1 VFAWV
6 AGLDVPSLV
15 HRGRGRRG
23 GLRSGPN
30 ARTHPAERANDC
42 EGVKERQ
49 SAWAE
54 WSESLPKKQEP
65 RSTKAAEAEQGTAAT
80 LDTEVEA
87 AEGAEKA
94 SKVPSESHGNQ
105 QSDVYNQIRRLA
117 ELRDEGLLTSEEFE
131 AKKLELLD
139 RL

>member
-1 VFAWV
+1 M
-6 AGLDVPSLV
+6 
-15 HRGRGRRG
+15 
-23 GLRSGPN
+23 
-30 ARTHPAERANDC
+30 
-42 EGVKERQ
+42 
-49 SAWAE
+49 
-54 WSESLPKKQEP
+54 
-65 RSTKAAEAEQGTAAT
+65 KAAEAEQGTAAT